1 MYSHASSCVHMS
13 LPVFERSWI
22 CTWLFLAVLGCT
34 WLYLAVPGCTWLYL
48 TVHGCTWLYLAMA
61 MVCLG
66 LFQIT
71 IWRVDGWMELWMLV
85 LIKPNIHWTGIFFL
99 ISLLSCTQACISRQ
113 QAYPCPWQEE
123 KCIFNLTSYQLK
135 LLSRWT
141 HFAKVK
147 YEPRCQHKLKENDIW
162 QITMCEFVSP
172 TYRSCKKYSYIWFY
186 GIECSGPI

>member
-1 MYSHASSCVHMS
+1 MHPPASTCLCLCLNYLEFV
-13 LPVFERSWI
+13 PD

-34 WLYLAVPGCTWLYL
+34 WLYLTLL
-48 TVHGCTWLYLAMA
+48 GCTWLYLA
-61 MVCLG
+61 VLG
-66 LFQIT
+66 YGHGLP
-71 IWRVDGWMELWMLV
+71 WSVSDHYRVDGWMELWILV